1 MVLDAQ
7 TNIKKIH
14 MSLLE
19 VIKIKIKLPRVYIP
33 LGVVVIAAFFFY
45 RSYQAKNKP
54 PEYETTAVARGTL
67 TQTVEATGKLESR
80 DDVSLRFETLGT
92 LMIINAK
99 EGDGVKTGAI
109 LASLRLN
116 ELNASVA
123 QAAANLQQKRAGAS
137 DQDREYYRAAVD
149 AAKAGLEQTKIDIQS
164 SINNAGA
171 AANTAYTN
179 LKRAEGGDNSRIVN
193 EAYENGV
200 ATLHSS
206 IAKLGDAINQAQN
219 TINYLAVIPVN
230 DPAKKQNTDADFV
243 IATQAVEVA
252 QKKITGLT
260 GLSLKSDIDR
270 AYLETEPAF
279 SKTIQS
285 LAKIADLLNYIP
297 PSTES
302 ATQTIVDAKKS
313 AIVSARSSITTQY
326 TSFLAQNQAIANA
339 KNIYT
344 IYSIEYQKAQQDLAD
359 AKAKAESTIQIK
371 QSAYDQAMANYNGKI
386 LPTRAVDLA
395 PYQAALSAA
404 LANREKAILRAP
416 IDGVVA
422 KINKKKGELVGSAD
436 AMIQMISPHFE
447 IKVDVPETDIAKMIN
462 SQLRAVTFT
471 LDAFGEETKFKGVVI
486 HINQKST
493 EIQDVVYYQITIAVT
508 NDYGDKKIQAGMTA
522 NAKIITEIRENTLF
536 VPQRAIR
543 TRDTG
548 EKYIKILD
556 ADKKEQEKNIVLG
569 LRADGGKM
577 EILNGLNENDIVI
590 IATKKK

>member
-1 MVLDAQ
+1 
-7 TNIKKIH
+7 

>member
-80 DDVSLRFETLGT
+80 
-92 LMIINAK
+92 
-99 EGDGVKTGAI
+99 DGVKTGAI

-339 KNIYT
+339 KNI
-344 IYSIEYQKAQQDLAD
+344 
-359 AKAKAESTIQIK
+359 
-371 QSAYDQAMANYNGKI
+371 
-386 LPTRAVDLA
+386 
-395 PYQAALSAA
+395 
-404 LANREKAILRAP
+404 
-416 IDGVVA
+416 
-422 KINKKKGELVGSAD
+422 
-436 AMIQMISPHFE
+436 
-447 IKVDVPETDIAKMIN
+447 
-462 SQLRAVTFT
+462 
-471 LDAFGEETKFKGVVI
+471 
-486 HINQKST
+486 
-493 EIQDVVYYQITIAVT
+493 
-508 NDYGDKKIQAGMTA
+508 
-522 NAKIITEIRENTLF
+522 
-536 VPQRAIR
+536 
-543 TRDTG
+543 
-548 EKYIKILD
+548 
-556 ADKKEQEKNIVLG
+556 
-569 LRADGGKM
+569 
-577 EILNGLNENDIVI
+577 
-590 IATKKK
+590 

>member
-404 LANREKAILRAP
+404 VANREKAILRAP

>member
-206 IAKLGDAINQAQN
+206 IAKLGDDINKAQN

-252 QKKITGLT
+252 KKKITGLT

-386 LPTRAVDLA
+386 CPTRAVDLA
-395 PYQAALSAA
+395 PSQAALSAA